1 MLDLYLREIF
11 TVQEIF
17 MSQDKQLANLKT
29 MNKFCLYILAAI
41 EPEKKVSM
49 GSEDESSLTEI
60 LCFFDQVIL
69 VFGKPWTH
77 ACTFADSAFT
87 KTFHEDNKRTASK
100 LKDNILTF

>member
-1 MLDLYLREIF
+1 MTSFLNGPIPTSNSIPHNVLNAKMLDLYLREIF

-29 MNKFCLYILAAI
+29 VNKFCLYILAAI

-69 VFGKPWTH
+69 VFGKP
-77 ACTFADSAFT
+77 
-87 KTFHEDNKRTASK
+87 
-100 LKDNILTF
+100 

>member
-1 MLDLYLREIF
+1 MKSFLNGPIPTSNSIPHNVVNAKMLDLYLREIF

-29 MNKFCLYILAAI
+29 VNKFCLYILAAI

-69 VFGKPWTH
+69 VFGKP
-77 ACTFADSAFT
+77 
-87 KTFHEDNKRTASK
+87 
-100 LKDNILTF
+100 

>member
-1 MLDLYLREIF
+1 MTSFLNGPIPTSNSIPHNVLNAKMLDLYLREIF

-29 MNKFCLYILAAI
+29 VNKFCLYILAAI

-60 LCFFDQVIL
+60 LCLFDLVIL
-69 VFGKPWTH
+69 FFGKP
-77 ACTFADSAFT
+77 
-87 KTFHEDNKRTASK
+87 
-100 LKDNILTF
+100 

>member
-1 MLDLYLREIF
+1 MVTSFLNGPIPTSNSIPHNVLNAKMLDLYLREIF

-29 MNKFCLYILAAI
+29 VNKFCLYILAAI

-69 VFGKPWTH
+69 VFGKP
-77 ACTFADSAFT
+77 
-87 KTFHEDNKRTASK
+87 
-100 LKDNILTF
+100 

>member
-1 MLDLYLREIF
+1 MKSFLNGPIPTSNSIPHNVVNAKMLDLYLREIF
-11 TVQEIF
+11 TVQKKYIF

-60 LCFFDQVIL
+60 LCLFDQVIL
-69 VFGKPWTH
+69 FFGKP
-77 ACTFADSAFT
+77 
-87 KTFHEDNKRTASK
+87 
-100 LKDNILTF
+100 

>member
-1 MLDLYLREIF
+1 MTSFLNGPIPTSNSIPHNVLNAKMLDLYLREIF

-29 MNKFCLYILAAI
+29 VNKFCLCILAAI

-60 LCFFDQVIL
+60 LCLFDRVIL
-69 VFGKPWTH
+69 FFGKP
-77 ACTFADSAFT
+77 
-87 KTFHEDNKRTASK
+87 
-100 LKDNILTF
+100 